1 MKRLALALLVFL
13 AGCSDPG
20 SPEQQVRDTI
30 LQAELAAEARDMGAI
45 RDLVHDEYQDRSG
58 RDRRM
63 LLNQVRLYLMA
74 RQSLELLVK
83 VNDIKFTAND
93 FAEVDVTAA
102 GLGLRA
108 GMEGLGLTAD
118 GDHYQ
123 IDLARDDDGNWLL
136 IGARPL

>member
-1 MKRLALALLVFL
+1 MKRLALAVFVFL
-13 AGCSDPG
+13 AGCADPG
-20 SPEQQVRDTI
+20 SPEEQVRDTI

-45 RDLVHDEYQDRSG
+45 RELVHEEYQDRSG

-63 LLNQVRLYLMA
+63 LINQVRLYLMA

-83 VNDIKFTAND
+83 INDIKFTAND
-93 FAEVDVTAA
+93 YAEVDVTAA

-108 GMEGLGLTAD
+108 GMGGLGLTAD

-136 IGARPL
+136 IGARSL

>member
-1 MKRLALALLVFL
+1 MKRLLLAVFVFV
-13 AGCSDPG
+13 AACGDPG
-20 SPEQQVRDTI
+20 SPEQQVRETI
-30 LQAELAAEARDMGAI
+30 LQAELAAEVRDMGTI

-58 RDRRM
+58 RDRRL

-83 VNDIKFTAND
+83 INDIKFAASD
-93 FAEVDVTAA
+93 YAEVDVTAT

-118 GDHYQ
+118 RDHYQ
-123 IDLARDDDGNWLL
+123 IDLARDDNGNWLL
-136 IGARPL
+136 IGVRKL

>member
-1 MKRLALALLVFL
+1 MKRTSLAILVFL
-13 AGCSDPG
+13 VGCSDPG

-30 LQAELAAEARDMGAI
+30 MQAELAAEARDMGAI

-58 RDRRM
+58 RDHRT

-83 VNDIKFTAND
+83 INDIKFTAND
-93 FAEVDVTAA
+93 FAEVDVKAA
-102 GLGLRA
+102 GLGMRA

-118 GDHYQ
+118 SDHYQ

-136 IGARPL
+136 IGARRL

>member
-1 MKRLALALLVFL
+1 MALVLFVLV
-13 AGCSDPG
+13 AGCADPG
-20 SPEQQVRDTI
+20 SPEEQVRDTI

-45 RDLVHDEYQDRSG
+45 RKLVHDEYLDKSG

-63 LLNQVRLYLMA
+63 LINQVRLYLMA
-74 RQSLELLVK
+74 RQSLEMLVK
-83 VNDIKFTAND
+83 INDIKFTAND
-93 FAEVDVTAA
+93 YAEVDVTAA

-108 GMEGLGLTAD
+108 GMGGLGLSAD

-136 IGARPL
+136 IGARSL

>member
-1 MKRLALALLVFL
+1 MKRLALAVLVFL
-13 AGCSDPG
+13 TGCADPG
-20 SPEQQVRDTI
+20 SPEEQVRDTI

-45 RDLVHDEYQDRSG
+45 RELVHDEYQDRSG

-63 LLNQVRLYLMA
+63 LINQVRLYLMA

-83 VNDIKFTAND
+83 INEIKFTAND

-108 GMEGLGLTAD
+108 GMGGLGLTAD

-123 IDLARDDDGNWLL
+123 IDLAKDDDGNWLL
-136 IGARPL
+136 IGARGL

>member
-1 MKRLALALLVFL
+1 VKRLWPIIVFSLA
-13 AGCSDPG
+13 ACSNPD

-30 LQAELAAEARDMGAI
+30 TRAELAAESRDMGDI
-45 RDLVHDEYQDRSG
+45 RDLVHAEYQDKSG

-63 LLNQVRLYLMA
+63 LINQVRLYLMA

-83 VNDIKFTAND
+83 INSIKFTASD

-108 GMEGLGLTAD
+108 GMEGTGLAAD

-123 IDLARDDDGNWLL
+123 VDLAMDEDGNWLL
-136 IGARPL
+136 IGARQL

>member
-1 MKRLALALLVFL
+1 MALVLFVLV
-13 AGCSDPG
+13 AGCADPG
-20 SPEQQVRDTI
+20 SPEEQVRDTI

-45 RDLVHDEYQDRSG
+45 RKLVHEEYQDRSG

-63 LLNQVRLYLMA
+63 LINQVRLYLMA

-83 VNDIKFTAND
+83 INDIKFTAND

-108 GMEGLGLTAD
+108 GMGGLGLTAD

-136 IGARPL
+136 IGARGL

>member
-1 MKRLALALLVFL
+1 MALVLFVLV
-13 AGCSDPG
+13 AGCADPG
-20 SPEQQVRDTI
+20 SPEEQVRDTI

-45 RDLVHDEYQDRSG
+45 RELVHEEYQDRSG

-63 LLNQVRLYLMA
+63 LINQVRLYLMA

-83 VNDIKFTAND
+83 INDIKFTAND

-108 GMEGLGLTAD
+108 GMGGLGLTAD

-136 IGARPL
+136 IGARGL

>member
-1 MKRLALALLVFL
+1 MKRLASALLVCL
-13 AGCSDPG
+13 VGCADPG

-123 IDLARDDDGNWLL
+123 INLVRDDGGNWLL
-136 IGARPL
+136 IGARRL

>member
-102 GLGLRA
+102 GLGLRT

-136 IGARPL
+136 IGARGL

>member
-1 MKRLALALLVFL
+1 MKRIALALFVFVV
-13 AGCSDPG
+13 GCADPG
-20 SPEQQVRDTI
+20 SPEEQVRDTI

-45 RDLVHDEYQDRSG
+45 RELVHDEYQDRSG

-63 LLNQVRLYLMA
+63 LINQVRLYLMA

-83 VNDIKFTAND
+83 INDIKFTAND
-93 FAEVDVTAA
+93 YAEIDVTAA

-108 GMEGLGLTAD
+108 GMGGLGLTAD

-136 IGARPL
+136 IGARRL

>member
-1 MKRLALALLVFL
+1 MALVLFVLV
-13 AGCSDPG
+13 AGCADPG
-20 SPEQQVRDTI
+20 SPEEQVRDTI

-63 LLNQVRLYLMA
+63 LINQVRLYLMA

-83 VNDIKFTAND
+83 INDIKFTAND
-93 FAEVDVTAA
+93 YVEVDVTAA

-108 GMEGLGLTAD
+108 GMEGFGLTAD
-118 GDHYQ
+118 SDHYR

-136 IGARPL
+136 IGARGL